1 MFISLMVLLR
11 FLRSFCDAH
20 CNYTFLLLGADIS
33 NSLILGMVNKSLN
46 VSILCNKKFKMG

>member
-1 MFISLMVLLR
+1 MVLLR